1 MRCYLVTATDDGE
14 TVATRY
20 ASTAADSKTT
30 RDDLIEKFGVAK
42 KNVEIEQVEVPLDKA
57 GLLEYLNELVA
68 KNDKPADEE
77 VD

>member
-1 MRCYLVTATDDGE
+1 MRCYLVTAKDQGE

-30 RDDLIEKFGVAK
+30 RDELVEKFEVAK

-57 GLLEYLNELVA
+57 GLLDYLNELVT
-68 KNDKPADEE
+68 KNDKSADEAE
-77 VD
+77 